1 MVKMIIDIPENISKY
16 LKIQKEIKGHKDI
29 KQTVISILD
38 EKLSTDKLLVT
49 LIQHPKGRGF

>member
-1 MVKMIIDIPENISKY
+1 MIIDIPENISKY